1 MASFFLNKVIND
13 IGTTPVN
20 ILTTGPLERAT
31 IIGLSLTN
39 LTDNVIQADVEI
51 TDDTGTTGFWMKGI
65 VIPPNSSLRAVNGGE
80 KLILGINNSITVT
93 SNTISSVDVVMS
105 YVSIV

>member
-13 IGTTPVN
+13 VGTTPVTL
-20 ILTTGPLERAT
+20 LTTGALERAT

-39 LTDNVIQADVEI
+39 LTDNVIQANIEI
-51 TDDTGTTGFWMKGI
+51 TDSAGTTGYWMKGI

-80 KLILGINNSITVT
+80 KLILATDNTITVT
-93 SNTISSVDVVMS
+93 SNTLDSIDVVMS